1 MMSKNGVEFTS
12 PHSTNT
18 ETIKV
23 NYKLETKYRWIE
35 YGLTSTGT
43 GNKDNI
49 PCAEITK
56 GDRVAGRLK
65 LTFDSIFLP
74 NAGRKR

>member
-65 LTFDSIFLP
+65 LTFDSTFLP
-74 NAGRKR
+74 NAG